1 MWKIALIASSALA
14 LAALPSNAQWKTPW
28 TYDGERGAEH
38 WGALDPDYAAC
49 NAGHAQSPVDIK
61 GAVKRPL
68 PPLGFDYHAGPV
80 SLINNGATAVR
91 VDYPRGTGDLL
102 KVGDRI
108 YALTQFH
115 FHHPSEETLNGQVFA
130 MTLHLMHASADGRV
144 AGVAIFLKP
153 GKANPVVQALWDQ
166 MAGTP
171 GPSRPI
177 PGLSVDP
184 SALLPAGRG
193 YYAYQGSQTAPPCTE
208 GVQWF
213 VLKTPIEV
221 SPAQIEAF
229 ARIYPHDVRP
239 VQPLNGRVIE
249 ESE

>member
-153 GKANPVVQALWDQ
+153 GKANPVVQALWLVFL
-166 MAGTP
+166 G
-171 GPSRPI
+171 
-177 PGLSVDP
+177 
-184 SALLPAGRG
+184 ALLLVVPGVLLSLAWAVGPAVAAVDDAARAAGAELGRLG
-193 YYAYQGSQTAPPCTE
+193 E
-208 GVQWF
+208 
-213 VLKTPIEV
+213 
-221 SPAQIEAF
+221 
-229 ARIYPHDVRP
+229 
-239 VQPLNGRVIE
+239 
-249 ESE
+249 